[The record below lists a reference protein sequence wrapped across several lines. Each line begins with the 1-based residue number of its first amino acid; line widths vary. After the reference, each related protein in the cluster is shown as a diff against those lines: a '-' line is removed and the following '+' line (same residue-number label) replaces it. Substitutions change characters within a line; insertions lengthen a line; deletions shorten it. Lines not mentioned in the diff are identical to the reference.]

1 MARTQFF
8 LSKRINS
15 AKCQVNLSLAS
26 PISSSLFLWSILPLQ
41 TVGHL
46 TCAVGQF
53 NLSQRER
60 ARYFLSIYPSQ
71 CLLFLTAPEGFLV
84 ISRPCAFPPGV
95 SNFPLLSHL
104 LLTPSSLLLLAAVC
118 QNQYSHSCQR
128 QLRLAH
134 HKRQQGPHFQIK
146 INPAT
151 SAPSDNVFDMP
162 VLRPDS
168 LALTRHRHDHG
179 SSHGHL
185 APSPYAHQEWPVG

>member
-1 MARTQFF
+1 MSEET
-8 LSKRINS
+8 
-15 AKCQVNLSLAS
+15 
-26 PISSSLFLWSILPLQ
+26 SSS
-41 TVGHL
+41 
-46 TCAVGQF
+46 
-53 NLSQRER
+53 SQ
-60 ARYFLSIYPSQ
+60 
-71 CLLFLTAPEGFLV
+71 LLEGFWE
-84 ISRPCAFPPGV
+84 SAGPCAFPPGV

-134 HKRQQGPHFQIK
+134 HKRQLRPHFQIK

-162 VLRPDS
+162 VLWPHS
-168 LALTRHRHDHG
+168 LAVTRHRHDHG

-185 APSPYAHQEWPVG
+185 YFSICLPGVPCRVTQVPQI